1 MEKMEEV
8 LYKIDKNIRNDPEIL
23 AAAIIEG
30 EKKILYSTENW
41 DISED
46 IEYVNSIWNKNEE
59 RYLYLS
65 GNKYTI
71 IQNNIDRLIA
81 VSFDKSK
88 KTLRS
93 REGIIGFRDGEKTVL
108 CKIPQDPDGQFL
120 LLAVPK
126 TANILRELSSK
137 KPYMRP
143 DTTLGK
149 FEALKWTTPKVL
161 PFDTINLQN
170 LGLLRFGLNEN
181 EAEVYL
187 TFLKKGEGGE
197 TIGNVNREL
206 LHLKRTH
213 IYRIME
219 RLEKNGWVQQ
229 VIEPGQRV
237 QKYRAISLNHI
248 IDDFIK
254 QRETELTILK
264 SFRFIL
270 GEKLENGWL
279 DVSELEHDLQ
289 SMYSKDYD
297 FNNLGVTGVEK
308 DCGLL
313 IFEYESPVDN
323 HIVIRA
329 ALQLS
334 FEKIRAKLFI
344 YEDIDDDIKRGYKN
358 PDLDDIKIV
367 DKKILNYF
375 GSEIYVRFKK
385 GTKTANNVGDDWV
398 IAVKQVAV
406 PIENKIYIVWGSEE
420 KFTIL
425 LNMILKIS

>member
-1 MEKMEEV
+1 MEKSKS
-8 LYKIDKNIRNDPEIL
+8 KINRFLSKNLDII
-23 AAAIIEG
+23 ASVIIEG
-30 EKKILYSTENW
+30 EKNIVYSTKNW

-46 IEYVNSIWNKNEE
+46 LEHIISVWGDSE
-59 RYLYLS
+59 RRHLYLD
-65 GNKYTI
+65 GNKYVI
-71 IQNNIDRLIA
+71 LQNSIDRIIA
-81 VSFDKSK
+81 VSFLKIKGKLVSHE
-88 KTLRS
+88 S
-93 REGIIGFRDGEKTVL
+93 IIGFRDSDRIVL
-108 CKIPQDPDGQFL
+108 SKIPKDNQL
-120 LLAVPK
+120 LLAVPE
-126 TANILRELSSK
+126 TVNILRELSSK
-137 KPYMRP
+137 EPYMGQEA
-143 DTTLGK
+143 TLGNL
-149 FEALKWTTPKVL
+149 EELKWATPKVL
-161 PFDTINLQN
+161 PNDSLNLQN
-170 LGLLRFGLNEN
+170 LGLLRFGLNES

-187 TFLKKGEGGE
+187 TFLKKGEGGD
-197 TIGNVNREL
+197 TIGNINKEL

-213 IYRIME
+213 IYRIIE
-219 RLEKNGWVQQ
+219 RLERNGWVSQI
-229 VIEPGQRV
+229 IESGQRA
-237 QKYRAISLNHI
+237 QKYRAISLEHI

-254 QRETELTILK
+254 QRERELTILK

-270 GEKLENGWL
+270 GEKLENGWI

-358 PDLDDIKIV
+358 PDLEEIKIV
-367 DKKILNYF
+367 DKKILDYY
-375 GSEIYVRFKK
+375 GSEIYIRFKK
-385 GTKTANNVGDDWV
+385 GTEITNNVGEDWF

-425 LNMILKIS
+425 LNMILKL